1 MGIPI
6 DQIIQ
11 SNESVGNN
19 DQRGTWAIE
28 EVAIKFA
35 AWCSVSFEIWMITQ
49 IKTLLT
55 DGFVSINKLMS
66 PAEILMAQAQAM
78 LAIERQQA
86 EIMLEQQRQS
96 EAIIQQAV
104 ELAVAKALAQQANE
118 QAEQAGALAVTNS
131 KEIAKLTAE
140 MQMLRQI
147 INAPIPTCTQT
158 LRQKLVETTQLLG
171 KVYYQKG
178 LANSLP
184 EAMREVWSRLV
195 LKIKHSSTR
204 MDLAARRSNLLKQY
218 DIDVEAWKAKGSP
231 KGQKPLKKN
240 YDLTFAALIEMYAI
254 ELDAFRCL
262 MTVAA
267 EVV

>member
-1 MGIPI
+1 M
-6 DQIIQ
+6 
-11 SNESVGNN
+11 
-19 DQRGTWAIE
+19 T
-28 EVAIKFA
+28 
-35 AWCSVSFEIWMITQ
+35 
-49 IKTLLT
+49 
-55 DGFVSINKLMS
+55 
-66 PAEILMAQAQAM
+66 QAQAM

-96 EAIIQQAV
+96 EALIQQAV
-104 ELAVAKALAQQANE
+104 ELAVAKALAE
-118 QAEQAGALAVTNS
+118 QTAIQTETNS

-158 LRQKLVETTQLLG
+158 LRQKIVETSQLLG

-178 LANSLP
+178 MANSIP

-195 LKIKHSSTR
+195 LKIKHSSAR
-204 MDLAARRSNLLKQY
+204 MDLALRRTNLLKQY
-218 DIDVEAWKAKGSP
+218 DIDVEAWVAKGSP

-240 YDLTFAALIEMYAI
+240 YNLTFAALIERYGI